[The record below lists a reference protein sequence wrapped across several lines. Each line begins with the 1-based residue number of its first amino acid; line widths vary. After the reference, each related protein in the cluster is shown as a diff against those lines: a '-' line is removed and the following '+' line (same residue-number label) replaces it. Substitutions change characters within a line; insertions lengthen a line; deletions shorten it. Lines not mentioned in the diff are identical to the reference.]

1 MKKLTAEQIQMN
13 WQTLMDIIEKHIG
26 DDRKE
31 NLMKFYDDFKER
43 MSAYYSECE
52 ALSLQLVDILCKNLG
67 AEPSTLL
74 KIQSDFVDNSSYLRL
89 NYMPPCPFP
98 APPNAPSDFDESTW
112 GRLSVGRHTDAGSVT
127 ILLQDLMCTGLSLS
141 SISVRSNENVG
152 MTKVSTNLNLQDVQI
167 TCNSK
172 YIFTMYR

>member
-1 MKKLTAEQIQMN
+1 MKKLTAEQIQTN
-13 WQTLMDIIEKHIG
+13 WNTLIEIIDSYIS
-26 DDRKE
+26 DDRRD
-31 NLMKFYDDFKER
+31 NLLKFYDDFKER

-98 APPNAPSDFDESTW
+98 AKIARPGSNKSPCIPPDRF
-112 GRLSVGRHTDAGSVT
+112 RHAHTNP
-127 ILLQDLMCTGLSLS
+127 
-141 SISVRSNENVG
+141 SISGKPLSCDVPPLFECNRRGERS
-152 MTKVSTNLNLQDVQI
+152 S
-167 TCNSK
+167 S
-172 YIFTMYR
+172 